1 MITSIFKQIWNQKRK
16 NAFIAV
22 EMFFLFALIFAGG
35 FHLADK
41 LTTYFIPENY
51 ESQNRISLVI
61 WSGNDNS
68 EHQKEDMDR
77 LTKTLSAI
85 DDVILAG
92 KAFDG
97 PFGGSYTNSSIYV
110 DSLQI
115 GAEFRGG
122 DPNLAEVLG
131 FDVIEGQW
139 FDQASLNLYAS
150 VYPFEKNMSKEQ
162 AAEAT
167 AHVPIV
173 VDRLLAE
180 KISETGDALH
190 QKILIDN
197 RSCEVIGIIEPIKR
211 EGFRKPEPAVYL
223 PTDWRAHPSQIEL
236 FIQYRPNAN
245 LPVLMEQINH
255 RIFTILDKE
264 SWQISTLATL
274 DSLKARETEM
284 ERVDLIYIV
293 FLAMFLIFT
302 ALLGLTGIFS
312 FNINKRKPEI
322 GVLRAIGSSQS
333 HLQGRLVMEMLFIS
347 LLGILP
353 AIFFLAQIPM
363 LDIFPI
369 EAGFYFRTL
378 AGTFVFLVVLI
389 ILFAWYPAYNASRM
403 EPALALKDE

>member
-1 MITSIFKQIWNQKRK
+1 MITSIFKQIWNQRRK

-77 LTKTLSAI
+77 LIKNLSAI

-92 KAFDG
+92 KAVDG
-97 PFGGSYTNSSIYV
+97 PFGGSYSNSSIYV

-150 VYPFEKNMSKEQ
+150 LYPFEKNMSKEQ
-162 AAEAT
+162 AAEST
-167 AHVPIV
+167 AHAPIV

-180 KISETGDALH
+180 KISETGQCLR

-197 RSCEVIGIIEPIKR
+197 RSCEVIGLLNQSKEKDSESRNLQFIFLQTGEHNQARLNFLFFSITMPTYPYSWNR
-211 EGFRKPEPAVYL
+211 STTASLQYLTRK
-223 PTDWRAHPSQIEL
+223 SG
-236 FIQYRPNAN
+236 
-245 LPVLMEQINH
+245 
-255 RIFTILDKE
+255 K
-264 SWQISTLATL
+264 
-274 DSLKARETEM
+274 
-284 ERVDLIYIV
+284 
-293 FLAMFLIFT
+293 
-302 ALLGLTGIFS
+302 
-312 FNINKRKPEI
+312 
-322 GVLRAIGSSQS
+322 
-333 HLQGRLVMEMLFIS
+333 
-347 LLGILP
+347 
-353 AIFFLAQIPM
+353 
-363 LDIFPI
+363 
-369 EAGFYFRTL
+369 
-378 AGTFVFLVVLI
+378 
-389 ILFAWYPAYNASRM
+389 
-403 EPALALKDE
+403 